1 MFEKYLLVRHDF
13 MNVSQNGQIIGFQ
26 VKIKIP
32 YYRGVYLSQIESVK
46 LKVNDEEFNSDV
58 MTLSVPEHGPKIPD
72 SPMKTYTFKELAT
85 ATTSRWFFG
94 DAAILT
100 VKKPGG
106 LKPGCY
112 TVQLALRARNS
123 YVPRTD
129 PEGLWDFSGMFAQG
143 GGRVSGSGS
152 QGETAGRGGGTPV
165 IPGQPITGAQG
176 PGSQGY
182 LVQQKMTLV
191 M

>member
-13 MNVSQNGQIIGFQ
+13 QNVSQNGQIIGFQ

-46 LKVNDEEFNSDV
+46 LKVNEEEFNSDV
-58 MTLSVPEHGPKIPD
+58 MTFSVPEHGPKIPD

-94 DAAILT
+94 DAAIVT

-112 TVQLALRARNS
+112 TVQLAIRARNS

-129 PEGLWDFSGMFAQG
+129 PEGLWDFSGMFARGGNRTGGPG
-143 GGRVSGSGS
+143 GG
-152 QGETAGRGGGTPV
+152 GGGAAV
-165 IPGQPITGAQG
+165 IPGQPIAGAQG
-176 PGSQGY
+176 PGAQGY
-182 LVQQKMTLV
+182 MVQQKMTLV